1 MKKIKI
7 AIQGELG
14 AYSHIAANNLY
25 KESEIKTCTTFE
37 ETFKKAYEDD
47 AYKIIIPIENSLAG
61 RVADIHYLLPKYKL
75 QIHGEYFLNVEHNLL
90 SKPEATIN
98 DIKYVRSHA
107 QAIGQ
112 CQKIIIKNKF
122 LPIIS
127 ADTAGSAKDLARG
140 SDKSIAAIAS
150 ELSAEIYKLK
160 ILEKNI
166 EDEKGNVTRFLV
178 MGKNIEQPEF
188 DKNKKFITSCIFRV
202 KSEPSALYKC
212 LGGFATNQVNLTKL
226 ESFSVKNTF
235 EQANFYLDI
244 EGHLEQPKVK
254 KALEELGFHTETLD
268 ILGVYESS
276 AFRQK

>member
-1 MKKIKI
+1 MTKVKI

-14 AYSHIAANNLY
+14 AYSHIAAENLF
-25 KESEIKTCTTFE
+25 KGAEIKTCSTFE
-37 ETFKKAYEDD
+37 ETFKQAYSDPGC
-47 AYKIIIPIENSLAG
+47 KIVIPIENSLAG
-61 RVADIHYLLPKYKL
+61 RVAYIHYLLPKYKL

-90 SKPEATIN
+90 CKPEAN
-98 DIKYVRSHA
+98 LEDIKFVRSHA

-112 CQKIIIKNKF
+112 CQNIINKKKF
-122 LPIIS
+122 KPIIS
-127 ADTAGSAKDLARG
+127 ADTAGSAKDLAEG
-140 SDKSIAAIAS
+140 DDKSIAAIAS
-150 ELSAEIYKLK
+150 GLSAKIYKLK

-166 EDEKGNVTRFLV
+166 EDEKGNVTRFLI
-178 MGKNIEQPEF
+178 MGKNIEQPELT
-188 DKNKKFITSCIFRV
+188 NKKNFITSCIFRV

-235 EQANFYLDI
+235 DQANFYLDI
-244 EGHLEQPKVK
+244 NGHLEQSGVK

-276 AFRQK
+276 IFRQK